1 MDAQEKE
8 KLKQM
13 ADNFV
18 LTGKYLH
25 AVQIYHR
32 LLDETGKM
40 DYKFCLA
47 ETYLQMGFIDASDK
61 YYISVLDEFPNND
74 EMRLEVS
81 SLLIKSRNWEKIIE
95 ILSMVDSNKK
105 SVVNFILGFAYL
117 KTEDYKFAKHYLE
130 KFIKSEDNPELKLE
144 AVYYLG
150 IANYHENNF
159 EEAIK
164 RFKESEFHQNSNAD
178 FYFYLASSYR
188 KLGMFTHA
196 SLYITK
202 ALRINHKSAKILLEA
217 AKIYNKSE
225 QFKKAHKYLRIYGDL
240 GKEVSNDFLLTLAET
255 FLGLNRI
262 KDAKAIINLIDDEES
277 DNPEMIAIKSKI
289 SKLSETK

>member
-25 AVQIYHR
+25 AAQIYHR
-32 LLDETGKM
+32 LLNETGKM
-40 DYKFCLA
+40 DYKFSLA
-47 ETYLQMGFIDASDK
+47 ETYLQMGFIEASDK

-81 SLLIKSRNWEKIIE
+81 SLLIKSKNWEKIIE

-105 SVVNFILGFAYL
+105 SVVDFILGFAYL

-130 KFIKSEDNPELKLE
+130 KFIKSEDDPELKIE

-150 IANYHENNF
+150 IANYHQHNF

-188 KLGMFTHA
+188 MLGMFTHA

-202 ALRINHKSAKILLEA
+202 ALRLNRISAGILLEA
-217 AKIYNKSE
+217 AKIYNKLE
-225 QFKKAHKYLRIYGDL
+225 QFKKANKYLSMYG
-240 GKEVSNDFLLTLAET
+240 EVSKTVPNDYLITLAEN
-255 FLGLNRI
+255 FLGLKRI
-262 KDAKAIINLIDDEES
+262 KDAEKVISLIDDEES
-277 DNPEMIAIKSKI
+277 ENPEVIAIKSRISKI
-289 SKLSETK
+289 SDTK

>member
-25 AVQIYHR
+25 AAQIYHR

-40 DYKFCLA
+40 DYKFSLA

-81 SLLIKSRNWEKIIE
+81 SLLIKSKNWEKIIE

-105 SVVNFILGFAYL
+105 SVVDFILGFAYL
-117 KTEDYKFAKHYLE
+117 KTEVYKFAKHYLE
-130 KFIKSEDNPELKLE
+130 KFIKSEDDPELKIE

-188 KLGMFTHA
+188 MLGMFTHA

-202 ALRINHKSAKILLEA
+202 ALRLNRKSAKILLEA
-217 AKIYNKSE
+217 AKIYNKLE
-225 QFKKAHKYLRIYGDL
+225 HFKKANKYLSMYG
-240 GKEVSNDFLLTLAET
+240 EVSKTVPNDYLLTLAEN
-255 FLGLNRI
+255 FLGLKRI
-262 KDAKAIINLIDDEES
+262 KDAEKVISLIDDEES
-277 DNPEMIAIKSKI
+277 ENPEVIAIKSRI
-289 SKLSETK
+289 SKMSDTK

>member
-25 AVQIYHR
+25 AAQIYHR

-40 DYKFCLA
+40 DYKFSLA

-81 SLLIKSRNWEKIIE
+81 SLLIKSKNWEKIIE

-105 SVVNFILGFAYL
+105 SVVDFILGFAYL

-130 KFIKSEDNPELKLE
+130 KFIKSEDDPELKIE

-188 KLGMFTHA
+188 MLGMFTHA

-202 ALRINHKSAKILLEA
+202 ALRLNRKSAGILLEA
-217 AKIYNKSE
+217 AKIYNKLE
-225 QFKKAHKYLRIYGDL
+225 QFKKANKYLSMYG
-240 GKEVSNDFLLTLAET
+240 EVSKTVPNDYLITLAEN
-255 FLGLNRI
+255 FLGLKRI
-262 KDAKAIINLIDDEES
+262 KDAEKVISLIDDEES
-277 DNPEMIAIKSKI
+277 ENPEVIAIKSRISKI
-289 SKLSETK
+289 SDTK

>member
-13 ADNFV
+13 ADNFI

-25 AVQIYHR
+25 AAQIYHR

-40 DYKFCLA
+40 DYKFSLA

-81 SLLIKSRNWEKIIE
+81 SLLIKSKNWEKIIE

-105 SVVNFILGFAYL
+105 SVVDFILGFAYL

-130 KFIKSEDNPELKLE
+130 KFIKSEDDPELKIE

-164 RFKESEFHQNSNAD
+164 KFKESEFHQNSNAD

-188 KLGMFTHA
+188 MLGMFTHA

-202 ALRINHKSAKILLEA
+202 ALRLNRKSAGILLEA
-217 AKIYNKSE
+217 AKIYNKLE
-225 QFKKAHKYLRIYGDL
+225 QFKKANKYLSMYG
-240 GKEVSNDFLLTLAET
+240 EVSKTVPNDYLITLAEN
-255 FLGLNRI
+255 FLGLKRI
-262 KDAKAIINLIDDEES
+262 KDAEKVISLIDDEES
-277 DNPEMIAIKSKI
+277 ENPEVIAIKSRISKI
-289 SKLSETK
+289 SDTK

>member
-25 AVQIYHR
+25 AAQIYHR

-40 DYKFCLA
+40 DYIFRLA

-74 EMRLEVS
+74 EMRIEVS
-81 SLLIKSRNWEKIIE
+81 SLLIKSKNWEKIIE

-105 SVVNFILGFAYL
+105 SVVDFILGFAYL

-130 KFIKSEDNPELKLE
+130 KFIKSEDNPELKIE

-164 RFKESEFHQNSNAD
+164 GFKESEFHQNSNAD

-202 ALRINHKSAKILLEA
+202 ALRINNKSAKILLEA

-225 QFKKAHKYLRIYGDL
+225 QFKKAHKYLKVYGDL

-262 KDAKAIINLIDDEES
+262 KDAKALIALIDDEES
-277 DNPEMIAIKSKI
+277 ENPEVIAIKSRI
-289 SKLSETK
+289 STLSETK

>member
-25 AVQIYHR
+25 AAQIYHR

-40 DYKFCLA
+40 DYKFSLA

-81 SLLIKSRNWEKIIE
+81 SLLIKSKNWEKIIE

-105 SVVNFILGFAYL
+105 SVVDFILGFAYL

-130 KFIKSEDNPELKLE
+130 KFIKSEDDPELKIE

-150 IANYHENNF
+150 IAYYHENNF

-188 KLGMFTHA
+188 MLGMFTHA

-202 ALRINHKSAKILLEA
+202 ALRLNRKSAGILLEA
-217 AKIYNKSE
+217 AKIYNKLE
-225 QFKKAHKYLRIYGDL
+225 QFKKANKYLSMYG
-240 GKEVSNDFLLTLAET
+240 EVSKTVPNDYLITLAEN
-255 FLGLNRI
+255 FLGLKRI
-262 KDAKAIINLIDDEES
+262 KDAEKVISLIDDEES
-277 DNPEMIAIKSKI
+277 ENPEVIAIKSRISKI
-289 SKLSETK
+289 SDTK